1 MKKWNLIAVLLLVAI
16 LLAACTDPR
25 PSNEA
30 SANAALPTPNQNG
43 SAAVGGESGP
53 ASSDSQPIAS
63 SDSQPIS
70 TDPASGSADSS
81 ASTLPA
87 EESEVYEVTVTAEGE
102 VGMLGD
108 D

>member
-1 MKKWNLIAVLLLVAI
+1 MKKWNLIAVLLLVAL

-30 SANAALPTPNQNG
+30 SANAPLPTPSQNG
-43 SAAVGGESGP
+43 SAAVGAETGP
-53 ASSDSQPIAS
+53 ASTGSQTSPS
-63 SDSQPIS
+63 
-70 TDPASGSADSS
+70 DPASGSADPSQS
-81 ASTLPA
+81 ADPSTSTLPA

>member
-1 MKKWNLIAVLLLVAI
+1 MKKSYVITVLLLLAL

-30 SANAALPTPNQNG
+30 SENAALPTPNQIG
-43 SAAVGGESGP
+43 SAAVGGETGP
-53 ASSDSQPIAS
+53 ASTDSQTSPS
-63 SDSQPIS
+63 
-70 TDPASGSADSS
+70 DPASGSADPSQSADPS

-87 EESEVYEVTVTAEGE
+87 EESEVYEVIVTEDGE

>member
-1 MKKWNLIAVLLLVAI
+1 MKKWYVITVLLLLAL

-30 SANAALPTPNQNG
+30 SENAALPTPNQIG
-43 SAAVGGESGP
+43 SAAVGGETGP
-53 ASSDSQPIAS
+53 ASTDSQTSPS
-63 SDSQPIS
+63 
-70 TDPASGSADSS
+70 DPASGSADPSQSADPS

-87 EESEVYEVTVTAEGE
+87 EESEVYEVIVTEDGE

>member
-1 MKKWNLIAVLLLVAI
+1 MKKWYVITALLLVAL

-30 SANAALPTPNQNG
+30 SANAPLPTPNQNG
-43 SAAVGGESGP
+43 SAAVGGETGP
-53 ASSDSQPIAS
+53 AGNDPQA
-63 SDSQPIS
+63 IS
-70 TDPASGSADSS
+70 TDPATGSADPSQSADPS
-81 ASTLPA
+81 ASTLST
-87 EESEVYEVTVTAEGE
+87 EESEVYEVVVTAEGE

>member
-1 MKKWNLIAVLLLVAI
+1 MKKWNLIAVLLLVAL

-53 ASSDSQPIAS
+53 AS

>member
-1 MKKWNLIAVLLLVAI
+1 MKKWNLIAVLLLVAL

-53 ASSDSQPIAS
+53 AGNEPQA
-63 SDSQPIS
+63 IS
-70 TDPASGSADSS
+70 TDPATGSADPARPADPS

>member
-1 MKKWNLIAVLLLVAI
+1 MKKCNLIAVLLLVAL

-30 SANAALPTPNQNG
+30 SANATLPTPNQNG
-43 SAAVGGESGP
+43 SAAVGGETGP
-53 ASSDSQPIAS
+53 AGNDPQA
-63 SDSQPIS
+63 IS
-70 TDPASGSADSS
+70 TDPATGSADPSQPADPS
-81 ASTLPA
+81 VDPALST
-87 EESEVYEVTVTAEGE
+87 EESEVYEVVVTAEGE